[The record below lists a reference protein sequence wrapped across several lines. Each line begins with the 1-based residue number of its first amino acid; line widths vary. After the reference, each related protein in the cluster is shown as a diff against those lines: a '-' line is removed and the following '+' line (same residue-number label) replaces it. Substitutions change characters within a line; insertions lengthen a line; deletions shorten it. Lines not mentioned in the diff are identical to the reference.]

1 MEQNEIIVPILKA
14 INDLRDEVR
23 ENRQEIKQAMFRR

>member
-1 MEQNEIIVPILKA
+1 MNKDDIVVPILKA

-23 ENRQEIKQAMFRR
+23 ENRREFKKIQKQ

>member
-1 MEQNEIIVPILKA
+1 MNKDDIVVPILKA

-23 ENRQEIKQAMFRR
+23 ENRREIKKIQKQ